1 MPADPGLSHKLFLA
15 VFCRGLA
22 LLVVA
27 ATCKYERIASMD
39 SLAVP
44 FSYAYTSLWIL
55 SKEV

>member
-1 MPADPGLSHKLFLA
+1 MPADPGLSPKLFLV
-15 VFCRGLA
+15 VFRRGLA

-27 ATCKYERIASMD
+27 ATWKYERIVSTD